1 MDARGLLYR
10 DGAERERLL
19 DMGTRLAPAQ
29 LRALALLLIPAA
41 AAPAVY
47 GWLMLLPLVV
57 AGLFFAVTNLPV
69 IRGRWGDCA
78 AFTAWVVAQVMVMVS
93 LALADGPI
101 VYILCLP
108 IFPMLLAATGFRRGT
123 VIAGALLTMVALI
136 VVTLATARDQIAEI
150 PPALW
155 VPALLLLVITLSAMA
170 VRDAD
175 MVTRDDAV
183 VDELTGLLNRVALQ
197 ARVAEIT
204 HQVRATHERVALL
217 VIDLDHFKRVN
228 DTLGHS
234 AGDDVL
240 VAAAER
246 LADAAGDLPVYRFG
260 GEEFVVLSAGTDECG
275 ARELGERLRAAV
287 AEAPIRGLD
296 LTASFGIAVSAPDD
310 GFEYRDAFARA
321 DAALYAAKSG
331 GRDRVC
337 VAGDIAGAPEP
348 DTPVAD
354 RLPATPDDAWAVR
367 APDARDGSWLVRDA
381 VSRAHLV
388 DIVGRTRSFN
398 LATSALTTVAILSMV
413 PWIGWQLLIPV
424 VITGVIVD
432 LATRAVVTI
441 PRPEW
446 AFLGGFVAMQ
456 LGAAVAVLV
465 AGPAVFFALPI
476 FAIAMYGFGASL
488 PGRGT
493 AVLVVVNALAMTA
506 ATLAAGADEI
516 AANPVILLFPLAL
529 GTAMAIVGSAM
540 GARVAELRVAAI
552 SDGLTGTLNR
562 VALEARLAELT
573 HRPAGR
579 EAVAVIVADLDHFK
593 AVNDANGHEAG
604 DRVLAEVAYRMRG
617 QLRAFDAIYRIG
629 GEEFVILL
637 PGTGVDVAAAVAE
650 RVRVAVQQSPAA
662 GVDVTVSLGVA
673 GSPAAT
679 PFDYDATFGMADAG
693 LLAAKREGRNRVV
706 VAGTTVVEPNPGGT
720 RATPTRTPPDSG
732 TVATPNDR

>member
-1 MDARGLLYR
+1 MDARRLLYR

-47 GWLMLLPLVV
+47 GWLMLVPLAV
-57 AGLFFAVTNLPV
+57 AGLFFALTNLPQV
-69 IRGRWGDCA
+69 RRRWGDWA
-78 AFTAWVVAQVMVMVS
+78 AFAAWVVAQAMVMVS
-93 LALADGPI
+93 LALTDGPI
-101 VYILCLP
+101 VYILCVP

-136 VVTLATARDQIAEI
+136 GVTLATARDQIAEI

-197 ARVAEIT
+197 ARVAEVT
-204 HQVRATHERVALL
+204 HQVRATHERVALII
-217 VIDLDHFKRVN
+217 IDLDHFKRVN
-228 DTLGHS
+228 DTLGHR
-234 AGDDVL
+234 AGDDML
-240 VAAAER
+240 IAAAER
-246 LADAAGDLPVYRFG
+246 LADAADGLPVYRFG
-260 GEEFVVLSAGTDECG
+260 GEEFVVLSAGTDECA
-275 ARELGERLRAAV
+275 ARALAERLRAAV
-287 AEAPIRGLD
+287 ASASVAGID

-321 DAALYAAKSG
+321 DAALYTAKSG

-337 VAGDIAGAPEP
+337 VAGDAAPKPEARA
-348 DTPVAD
+348 AD
-354 RLPATPDDAWAVR
+354 PAPAVVPDDGWAVR

-432 LATRAVVTI
+432 LATRAVVTL

-456 LGAAVAVLV
+456 LGAAVAVLI
-465 AGPAVFFALPI
+465 AGPDVFFALPI

-493 AVLVVVNALAMTA
+493 AVLVVVNSLAMTA
-506 ATLAAGADEI
+506 ATLAVGADEI
-516 AANPVILLFPLAL
+516 AANPVILLFPLVL
-529 GTAMAIVGSAM
+529 GIAMAIVGSTM
-540 GARVAELRVAAI
+540 GGRVAELRVAAI

-593 AVNDANGHEAG
+593 AINDASGHDAG
-604 DRVLAEVAYRMRG
+604 DRVLAEVAHRMRG

-650 RVRVAVQQSPAA
+650 RVRVAVQEIPAA

-673 GSPAAT
+673 GSPGGV

-693 LLAAKREGRNRVV
+693 LLAAKRDGRNRVV
-706 VAGTTVVEPNPGGT
+706 VAGTTVVEPNAGGT

-732 TVATPNDR
+732 TAATPSDR